1 MNQCAI
7 GSVIVRRA
15 VRTQARARGARWI
28 LARLRGGLHRRC
40 DARDDTKAAAR
51 CHGMGTCRFSA
62 AMVMLPILVGAF
74 AASAQAA
81 TLRTATLLHASVVHL
96 SDLFDDA
103 GANADRV
110 LGSGPG
116 PGGRIV
122 VEAPQ
127 LAAIAR
133 QFGVDWRPASPADRA
148 VLERPGRLL
157 SREEVVAAVKSALV
171 TAGASPECD
180 VELPG
185 FAPPLVPVEAKS
197 KTIASALDYDAASGR
212 FTAMLLVSGDSMEPI
227 NLRLAGQVDE
237 TIELPVAS
245 NRLLAGTVLRADDL
259 HVARVHVAMV
269 HGEVLRQPSE
279 AIGLQLRHPVMA
291 GAPIAVSDVARPSL
305 VLRGGNVEMQLQ
317 SPGLSVLAQ
326 GVAMDSGA
334 IGERI
339 RVLNPSSRAVVE
351 AVVIGPG
358 EVRVEPDSIPIT
370 AASRG
375 MQAWV
380 Q

>member
-1 MNQCAI
+1 
-7 GSVIVRRA
+7 
-15 VRTQARARGARWI
+15 
-28 LARLRGGLHRRC
+28 
-40 DARDDTKAAAR
+40 
-51 CHGMGTCRFSA
+51 
-62 AMVMLPILVGAF
+62 MVMLPILVGAF